1 MAKKQDILSTALAS
15 IKTIKSAGEDIYAG
29 GNKTASVLVFV
40 DKTVPKSFILAVREK
55 LRPQTDHVVVHV
67 RSYGDAEAL
76 SLALADLPAADLA
89 LIVAGESFRT
99 GELITRAHTLA
110 SAVVVFTTNPAALP
124 SQIRLSNEADQLPT
138 VIPVPTVL
146 VSAGKGVDK
155 KVRLSEGDFETVF
168 DELASTVAKKLEK
181 SRIALAQAYPFMR
194 RAVALALTQK
204 ASLENGL
211 VSAIAFVPGADMPVL
226 TLNQMRL
233 VSQIASLYGLPV
245 GVARF
250 KEMGA
255 IVAGSFGA
263 RALVRAVVSRVNVAG
278 FAVRM
283 GVAYSATLG
292 IGHAALELYSRQQG
306 GQIIALPAADDKQK
320 ASKGSLPPVPSEQND
335 SLSPTLSPASP
346 SAASPSAASPT
357 SPSAAS
363 PTVTP
368 TQAPSEQ

>member
-1 MAKKQDILSTALAS
+1 MAKKQDMLSTALAS

-76 SLALADLPAADLA
+76 SLALADLPSADLA

-146 VSAGKGVDK
+146 VSAGKGADK
-155 KVRLSEGDFETVF
+155 KVRLSEGDFESVF

-335 SLSPTLSPASP
+335 SLSPTLSPTP
-346 SAASPSAASPT
+346 SST